1 MVVQRAG
8 GTQRRGSGHPGV
20 PHASAMLPTAHAG
33 GGGLGGTGW
42 GIQIRSPLPRLL
54 RLPPGPRGRGF
65 GRCRMAEQRGTGHG
79 GTPGVPRTT
88 AAPQSGGPCLST
100 PRPRE
105 QFKNGGCFQHLPE
118 PPGVAGEPQ
127 SRLAGPGLPESRVNL
142 GPGDAGDTGGEG
154 GPAAAARSGAERG
167 AHASE
172 DAAGRPVQEMKA
184 SSLGAHSGAGS
195 ASLLRQHPAGSF
207 FGAPPASPEPTR
219 ALHPPA
225 SVGEA
230 PEASARPLARPCPLR
245 PLSAPR

>member
-1 MVVQRAG
+1 MYSVQGVHRDGGRAPRG
-8 GTQRRGSGHPGV
+8 GRTQAPCCRRLMRGAAGWG
-20 PHASAMLPTAHAG
+20 ARG
-33 GGGLGGTGW
+33 GGGV
-42 GIQIRSPLPRLL
+42 QIRSPFPRLL
-54 RLPPGPRGRGF
+54 RLPPGPRGRGL

-79 GTPGVPRTT
+79 GTPGVPHT
-88 AAPQSGGPCLST
+88 AGPCLST

-105 QFKNGGCFQHLPE
+105 QFKTGGCFQHLPE

-127 SRLAGPGLPESRVNL
+127 SRLAGPGLPGSCVNL
-142 GPGDAGDTGGEG
+142 GRGDAGDTGGEG
-154 GPAAAARSGAERG
+154 GPAAAERSRAERG

-195 ASLLRQHPAGSF
+195 ASLLDERPSGSF
-207 FGAPPASPEPTR
+207 LGAPPGSPAPTR

-230 PEASARPLARPCPLR
+230 PAAGARPPARPCPR
-245 PLSAPR
+245 PALNAPR